1 MLLSQAKVNRKKDIF
16 WDMVFQVVSDILED
30 ETVIFAGDLNRRVR
44 SSKGYSQQP
53 GWDGSAITRADP
65 LHHQN
70 PEVEVG

>member
-53 GWDGSAITRADP
+53 G
-65 LHHQN
+65 
-70 PEVEVG
+70 